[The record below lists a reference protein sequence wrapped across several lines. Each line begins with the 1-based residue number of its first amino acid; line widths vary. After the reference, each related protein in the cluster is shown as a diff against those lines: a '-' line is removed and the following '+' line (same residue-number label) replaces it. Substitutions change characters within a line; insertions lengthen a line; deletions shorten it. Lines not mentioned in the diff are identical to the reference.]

1 MCDTLNHEIGHLAD
15 DLNHHHGG
23 ATAAVAVLLYVT
35 SCLFT
40 SYGQAHGADLMPLLA
55 VQRGAV
61 DVFMEQEGVGG
72 GTLDAA
78 LADLS
83 RANVTVAYLASLP
96 E

>member
-15 DLNHHHGG
+15 DLNRHPGG
-23 ATAAVAVLLYVT
+23 ATAATTALLYVT

-61 DVFMEQEGVGG
+61 DVFMESEGVGG
-72 GTLDAA
+72 STLDAT

-83 RANVTVAYLASLP
+83 RANGTVAYLASLP